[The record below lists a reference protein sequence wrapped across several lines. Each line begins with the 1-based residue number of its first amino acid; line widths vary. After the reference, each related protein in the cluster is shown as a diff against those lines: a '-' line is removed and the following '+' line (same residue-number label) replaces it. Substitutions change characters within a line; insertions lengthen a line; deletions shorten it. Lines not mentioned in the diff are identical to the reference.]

1 MGYNWY
7 NLLIQ
12 LIITL
17 YYIPI
22 YDYYMTRMIFWV
34 CIPTSEPLM
43 FIPPWY
49 SQYVSTISPFY
60 PHHQSRREE
69 HRPFFSEVVA
79 RLREL
84 RDIQVEAMGEVDH
97 GHGHGYGYGIIDIN

>member
-1 MGYNWY
+1 
-7 NLLIQ
+7 
-12 LIITL
+12 
-17 YYIPI
+17 
-22 YDYYMTRMIFWV
+22 
-34 CIPTSEPLM
+34 M

-97 GHGHGYGYGIIDIN
+97 GHGHGYGYAIIDIN